1 MPDPKQVPL
10 VSIVTPSLNMGR
22 FLEETMRSVLEQG
35 YPSLEYLVMDGGST
49 DSTLDILR
57 RYDDRLRY
65 ISAPDRGQA
74 DAVNRGFAQ
83 TSGEIFAFLN
93 ADDTYLPGALSAVVQ
108 AFHDHPEVAVIYGD
122 AWHVDEDGRRL
133 SRYPVES
140 FDARNLAR
148 RCFICQPAA
157 FFRREVFAECGML
170 DTSLRFSFDYDLWI
184 RMARRYPMFKLDR
197 FLAASR
203 LHSAS
208 KTVAQTAAAMR
219 ETIEMLGRHYRY
231 VPYNWLYG
239 YGHHRLTGQ
248 ALAADAPRPALS
260 SACLSLALGAR
271 YNWRH
276 PFRYCRDILNTAR
289 QGLACANR
297 S

>member
-1 MPDPKQVPL
+1 MPDSKQVPQ

-22 FLEETMRSVLEQG
+22 FLEETIRSVLEQD
-35 YPSLEYLVMDGGST
+35 YPSLDYLVMDGGSS
-49 DSTLDILR
+49 DSTLNLLR
-57 RYDDRLRY
+57 RYDGRLRY

-74 DAVNRGFAQ
+74 DAVNCGFAL
-83 TSGEIFAFLN
+83 TSGSIFAFLN
-93 ADDTYLPGALSAVVQ
+93 ADDTYLPGALAAVVQ
-108 AFHDHPEVAVIYGD
+108 AFQDHPEAGVIYGD
-122 AWHVDEDGRRL
+122 AWHVNEDGRRL
-133 SRYPVES
+133 SRYPVEP

-157 FFRREVFAECGML
+157 FFRREVFAACGML
-170 DTSLRFSFDYDLWI
+170 DSSLRFSFDYDLWI
-184 RMARRYPMFKLDR
+184 RIARHYPMVKLDR

-208 KTVAQTAAAMR
+208 KTVRDTAPAMR
-219 ETIEMLGRHYRY
+219 ETIEMLRRHYRY

-248 ALAADAPRPALS
+248 ALAADVPRPALS

-276 PFRYCRDILNTAR
+276 PFRYCRDILDTAR
-289 QGLACANR
+289 QGLACTNR
-297 S
+297 P